1 MGARIWRRYYTLTT
15 FEGGKWCAQF
25 GDYERKVVAQE
36 ALDNYHGERL
46 KIICTGDSQAQID
59 ASIATLNQ

>member
-1 MGARIWRRYYTLTT
+1 MGARRYYTLVS
-15 FEGGKWCAQF
+15 FEGGAWCAQF

-36 ALDNYHGERL
+36 ALDNYDGERL
-46 KIICTGDSQAQID
+46 KFICTGDSQSQID